1 MKVEPILDL
10 EGLVDEILA
19 RYPEKVLEYKSGSA
33 EAFEFLVK
41 ETLKLSQGKA
51 NPIKV
56 RALLVSKI

>member
-1 MKVEPILDL
+1 MRVESIVDL
-10 EGLVDEILA
+10 EGLVDEVLT

-33 EAFEFLVK
+33 DAFEFLVK
-41 ETLKLSQGKA
+41 EILKLSQGKA